1 MPSIPCSAFSI
12 FCAVNEKAYF
22 PAIDGLRLLASV
34 NIVMLHLASSSAL
47 GYMANWE
54 WVFPIITAPAFAAG
68 LFFIL
73 AGFLFA
79 SKFNDPDRRMTV
91 IPFMFAR
98 IAKLY
103 RCHFVMT
110 VLMFGTLVF
119 KFSHWTHFPVW
130 GEWMDCISAGLGNM
144 FHPIRSLLMHVT
156 LTWSLFPQQGMKLNE
171 PSWSL
176 TAFFICYAITPFC
189 ARQLAKITER
199 KTLWILCG
207 LIFVPGIA
215 WGIFFE
221 HAGFL
226 GNLPLLGNF
235 EDYGV
240 RYQYFHMFPLVRIF
254 EYLFGMILYRL
265 YRSGAFDFLQKNYV
279 AGILQAAL
287 LVILYVSLFT
297 MKSNSVAW
305 NFICHHTVAVMIY
318 GGLIISITTSKGF
331 LSRIFCIP
339 IIRSIGR
346 ASFYPYLIHLPLIT
360 IGWSLCNMN
369 RPSST
374 VIFLIFIYTISTLY
388 QKHKDR
394 LHRLKKQAHSL
405 PPQQ

>member
-1 MPSIPCSAFSI
+1 M
-12 FCAVNEKAYF
+12 NEKAYF
-22 PAIDGLRLLASV
+22 PAIDGLRLLASI

-47 GYMANWE
+47 GYMSNWGY
-54 WVFPIITAPAFAAG
+54 VFPIITAPAFAAG

-79 SKFNDPDRRMTV
+79 SKFNDPDRRMPV

-98 IAKLY
+98 ITKLY

-110 VLMFGTLVF
+110 LLMFAAILF
-119 KFSHWTHFPVW
+119 KLSHWTHIPAW
-130 GEWMDCISAGLGNM
+130 GEWMDCISTGLGNM
-144 FHPIRSLLMHVT
+144 FHPIRSLVMHLT

-189 ARQLAKITER
+189 ARQLAKISDK

-207 LIFVPGIA
+207 LVFLPGIV

-226 GNLPLLGNF
+226 GELPLLGNF
-235 EDYGV
+235 ANYDL

-254 EYLFGMILYRL
+254 EYLFGMILFRL
-265 YRSGAFDFLQKNYV
+265 YRSGAFDFLQKNYL
-279 AGILQAAL
+279 AGILQIFL

-318 GGLIISITTSKGF
+318 GGLIISITTSKGW
-331 LSRIFCIP
+331 LCKIFCVP
-339 IIRSIGR
+339 IIRSVGR

-360 IGWSLCNMN
+360 IAWSFCNMN
-369 RPSST
+369 KPLST
-374 VIFLIFIYTISTLY
+374 VVFLVFIYTISTLY
-388 QKHKDR
+388 QKHKDH
-394 LHRLKKQAHSL
+394 LHRSKKQAHSL
-405 PPQQ
+405 PPQK